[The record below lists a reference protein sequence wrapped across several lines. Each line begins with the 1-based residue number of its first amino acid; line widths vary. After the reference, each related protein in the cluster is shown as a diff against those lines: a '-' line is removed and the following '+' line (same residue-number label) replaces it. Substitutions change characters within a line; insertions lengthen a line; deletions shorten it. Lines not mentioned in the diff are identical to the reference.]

1 MRELR
6 VNLRKGMLPVVVAV
20 GLAVALTACSEKKKD
35 DPAVVASGGSSSAAA
50 TTAPPAEVNAVK
62 IDALDYGYN
71 VGGTVKSG
79 LTKITFA
86 NTGKDFH
93 MLEMAKLKDGKTAA
107 DALAA
112 LTSDA
117 EADDKATFV
126 DPEATIDGKPSI
138 LTPGAS
144 TTSYAKLEK
153 GAYAL
158 ICFFPMPDG
167 KTSHFQKG
175 MVAALTVTDEET
187 AMTEPATQGEVVT
200 DDKKLTVP
208 DFSSGKGTYK
218 YTNNG
223 SGTHALLIVQL
234 HDGKTYEDF
243 ITWADKYFT
252 GQAKLAD
259 RPAETW
265 GGIEATK
272 KSAFLELNL
281 PPGKYVVLDTESP
294 EDKAEEEGGEY
305 FRDAQGGLRAEF
317 TVA

>member
-1 MRELR
+1 

-20 GLAVALTACSEKKKD
+20 SLGVSLTACSEKKKD
-35 DPAVVASGGSSSAAA
+35 EPTVGASGS
-50 TTAPPAEVNAVK
+50 TTSAPPAEVNAVK
-62 IDALDYGYN
+62 IDGIDYGYN
-71 VGGTVKSG
+71 VSGTVKSG
-79 LTKITFA
+79 LAKITFA
-86 NTGKDFH
+86 NAGKDFH
-93 MLEMAKLKDGKTAA
+93 MMEMSKLKDGKTAA

-117 EADDKATFV
+117 EDDDKATFV
-126 DPEATIDGKPSI
+126 DTDATIDGKPSI

-144 TTSYAKLEK
+144 TTTYAKLEK

-158 ICFFPMPDG
+158 ICFFPTADG
-167 KTSHFQKG
+167 KSHFQKG
-175 MVAALTVTDEET
+175 MVNVLTVTDEAT
-187 AMTEPATQGEVVT
+187 AMADPQTQGEVVT

-223 SGTHALLIVQL
+223 TGTHALLFVKL
-234 HDGKTYEDF
+234 NDGKTYEDF

-252 GQAKLAD
+252 GQAKLED
-259 RPAETW
+259 RPGDTW
-265 GGIEATK
+265 GGLEATK
-272 KSAFLELNL
+272 KSAFLELDL

-294 EDKAEEEGGEY
+294 EDKADEEGGEY